1 MASLPLTIF
10 YCGNV
15 GLRNVFSCGFT
26 MFGNAFQIAKVRGIP
41 IRVHFTLLIVL
52 PVFGYNFAEE
62 FSAHP
67 LSWGM
72 LAAITLFISVALHE
86 LGHSFVA
93 LAKGFPVRDILLLP
107 FGGIASLARIP
118 ERPRDEFWVA
128 IAGPLV
134 SLALFGALFGLGIG
148 GALLGSTELAG
159 FCVLLGWI
167 NLSLFLFN
175 LLPAFPMDG
184 GRILRAALSPRKG
197 RLEATRI
204 AARCGKI
211 CAVLFAIV
219 GIWGWPGVVPPSI
232 MLVVI
237 AVFIYFSAGAEYR
250 QVLMQEMPNRPPPI
264 FQWMWSNLRRSAP
277 PPPAAP
283 ADNDVVVSPPPWQ
296 SKGKT
301 RADLTPFDEP

>member
-1 MASLPLTIF
+1 
-10 YCGNV
+10 
-15 GLRNVFSCGFT
+15 

-52 PVFGYNFAEE
+52 PIFGYNFAEE
-62 FSAHP
+62 FTAHP
-67 LSWGM
+67 LTWGM
-72 LAAITLFISVALHE
+72 LAAITLFVSVALHE

-93 LAKGFPVRDILLLP
+93 IAKGFPVRDIILLP
-107 FGGIASLARIP
+107 IGGIASLARIP
-118 ERPRDEFWVA
+118 ERPRDEFAVA

-134 SLALFGALFGLGIG
+134 SLTLAGALYGLGASG
-148 GALLGSTELAG
+148 VFPANSDAESFCDALSM
-159 FCVLLGWI
+159 I
-167 NLSLFLFN
+167 NISLFVFN

-184 GRILRAALSPRKG
+184 GRILRAALAKRKG

-211 CAVLFAIV
+211 CALLFAIV

-232 MLVVI
+232 MLVII

-264 FQWMWSNLRRSAP
+264 FQWMWSDMRRQSQSP
-277 PPPAAP
+277 PPPAEP
-283 ADNDVVVSPPPWQ
+283 ADNEVVVSPPPWQ
-296 SKGKT
+296 RKGST
-301 RADLTPFDEP
+301 RTDLKSLDEP